1 MGRDRQILYTTS
13 FLRSLRTGAVGILIG
28 LYLPKLGLTTTE
40 MGVVIGAGLL
50 ANAVAAFVATFAG
63 DRLGRRHAVA
73 AIALLMGLGGL
84 ALALSSHPLVLAI
97 AAFVGMVNGNG
108 RDRGAVLIL
117 EQAMVPSLATDRT
130 RTKVFAWFNVAGDFG
145 LGVGALLAMAPDAL
159 VATGL
164 MGDLA
169 ALRAV
174 LVVCAV
180 LVLATAP
187 LSLALSRAVEPTHDV
202 RTPAVALT
210 PQSKKVVTRIGALF
224 FIDALGGGFITT
236 AWLAYYFQDHFHAGI
251 AAIGALFILARI
263 ANALSHVA
271 AAWLARRIGL
281 VNTMVWTSLPSSFLL
296 LTVLV
301 APSFEIA
308 AILFVL
314 REGLAQMDVPTR
326 QSYCM
331 AVVRPSERTFVSGVT
346 QLVRLVAWAI
356 APFFVGWLM
365 TFSEATPFYLG
376 AGLKIVYIVLL
387 YGSMRGIRPP
397 EEAEVP
403 TRSPSAVR
411 IAAGMVA
418 AR

>member
-1 MGRDRQILYTTS
+1 
-13 FLRSLRTGAVGILIG
+13 
-28 LYLPKLGLTTTE
+28 
-40 MGVVIGAGLL
+40 
-50 ANAVAAFVATFAG
+50 
-63 DRLGRRHAVA
+63 
-73 AIALLMGLGGL
+73 
-84 ALALSSHPLVLAI
+84 
-97 AAFVGMVNGNG
+97 
-108 RDRGAVLIL
+108 
-117 EQAMVPSLATDRT
+117 
-130 RTKVFAWFNVAGDFG
+130 
-145 LGVGALLAMAPDAL
+145 
-159 VATGL
+159 
-164 MGDLA
+164 
-169 ALRAV
+169 
-174 LVVCAV
+174 
-180 LVLATAP
+180 
-187 LSLALSRAVEPTHDV
+187 
-202 RTPAVALT
+202 
-210 PQSKKVVTRIGALF
+210 
-224 FIDALGGGFITT
+224 
-236 AWLAYYFQDHFHAGI
+236 FQDHFHAGI

-271 AAWLARRIGL
+271 AAWLAKRIGL

-326 QSYCM
+326 QSYVM

-376 AGLKIVYIVLL
+376 AGLKIAYIVLL

-397 EEAEVP
+397 EEAEAP
-403 TRSPSAVR
+403 ARSPSAVR
-411 IAAGMVA
+411 IAAGLVP